1 MNLLYTRKCGVAP
14 EEVEK
19 KSHTSEEYKLT
30 DDFKRL
36 QKVDKDYERYA
47 RYQTKTDEKILK
59 KT

>member
-36 QKVDKDYERYA
+36 QKVDKDYARYA
-47 RYQTKTDEKILK
+47 RYHTKTDEKI
-59 KT
+59 